1 MGAVKTVIFD
11 HFWPILTIFLVL
23 EGTTEANMAI

>member
-1 MGAVKTVIFD
+1 MGVVKNVIFD
-11 HFWPILTIFLVL
+11 HFWPFLTIFLVL